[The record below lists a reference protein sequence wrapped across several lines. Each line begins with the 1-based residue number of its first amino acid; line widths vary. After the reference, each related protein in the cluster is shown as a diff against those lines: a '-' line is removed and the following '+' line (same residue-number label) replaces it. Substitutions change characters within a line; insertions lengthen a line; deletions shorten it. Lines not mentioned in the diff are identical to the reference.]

1 MMTSADAKALA
12 CIQHASQEKNGMP
25 VIEHLERVAAGAEWR
40 ATQASGL
47 GLPVDSDE
55 IVQAAWLHDLIEDTS
70 LTTQDLH
77 SAGYSDAVI
86 AMVELL
92 TNPKGTGNY
101 IDSLGALLTS
111 SNLGAILV
119 KLAECEDN
127 TTRERLMHDSDTVSA
142 RYAEAKDELH
152 KAAKVLGYTGV

>member
-25 VIEHLERVAAGAEWR
+25 VINHLERVAAGAEWR
-40 ATQASGL
+40 VTQASGL
-47 GLPVDSDE
+47 GLPVGGDE

-70 LTTQDLH
+70 LSIQDLR

-86 AMVELL
+86 KMVELL
-92 TNPKGTGNY
+92 TKPRGTDNY
-101 IDSLGALLTS
+101 MDSLGALLTS
-111 SNLGAILV
+111 GNLGAILV

-127 TTRERLMHDSDTVSA
+127 TTRERLMQDSDTVSA
-142 RYAEAKDELH
+142 KYADAKDELH
-152 KAAKVLGYTGV
+152 KAARALGYDGV